1 MNGVRTTVYL
11 PSRNRHGEEIDDIE
25 RWVDEACRLFCSLNG
40 GATHLTGYGVYQAA
54 NGLLIREHTHI
65 IYSISSGDE
74 RGISSLVA
82 FLDRFGSI
90 TDQEM
95 ILYEIGTAH
104 FLHTP
109 TRKHHGFQLSARR
122 VAANAVA
129 ASSA

>member
-11 PSRNRHGEEIDDIE
+11 PSRNRHGDEIDDID
-25 RWVDEACRLFCSLNG
+25 RWVDEVCVLFCSLNG

-54 NGLLIREHTHI
+54 NGVLIREHTHI

-74 RGISSLVA
+74 RGISALVS
-82 FLDRFGSI
+82 FLDHFGSI

-109 TRKHHGFQLSARR
+109 TKKQLRFHLNTSR
-122 VAANAVA
+122 AAASEVA
-129 ASSA
+129 ASNV